1 VQHPHPKDTC
11 YGSWAW
17 GHDKGIVTKTLSA
30 YPNAIAFSG
39 HSHYSLTDDRSI
51 WQGSFTSVGAGSL
64 RYTGETAEE
73 WQTGFENGR
82 GGDWR
87 ASACKLMRK
96 ARTKDCRQGM
106 LWSVYDDCIV
116 VRRREFLSDLDLGPD
131 WVMPLPTAESRPF
144 AFAEHAKKMR
154 TPEFP
159 AGTKPVVRAVTV
171 INRGGSSKD
180 GKDKIAAVKKSG
192 YEVSV
197 PPVVADGNARLYTLE
212 FSVKAKDGKICTKY
226 IVPNGFNH
234 SIKHSPDEMFRQV
247 LMTRIV
253 IEDAAE
259 HSVLS
264 YASPFG
270 WYGKS
275 WLSQKLRTLAAKMIM
290 ETGHWVSGDN
300 PFDGVPRNEWYPANR
315 FAANDRNP
323 NYEAFKKGLAQQTK
337 LAKADEMSPRVTLG
351 THSWC
356 DDAGNALQ
364 EVWIKRHCLR
374 PDWVQLNDYE
384 YGAYRYSF
392 LNGNV
397 SRKSHSGKRAVFMVR
412 RFDPAALGDEI
423 SLSLRFSSQP
433 VSVKCGDRELVKDG
447 NGCWTLPH
455 DAFRACVSKVGGAS
469 EDGVCAELPEI
480 AMTVEPDRKSSCVV
494 VKITNRSKND
504 FRDLYGVVHLPPE
517 FAVRRRAF
525 EIKSLAAGS
534 TIKRSVAFGDA
545 EAEVC
550 PVDRQLFAAS
560 MDYTMHGTRK
570 RLWAK
575 TEADSP
581 QSISVVRDTA
591 MWTDAV
597 YGKDLDEAELKALS
611 AERGALRNLSGG
623 ITWKRPD
630 RTPADAWYNA
640 TVGGNA
646 YSDTKLKEVL
656 ASGKAAVAVAY
667 QFEAKGDTVAIFA
680 NRSSAGKNAAVFFL
694 NGEKVDVHAS
704 PAVLPTKKGVNRIV
718 IKVSAGDWRLSRNI
732 QLAVCNSCRLGDPCA
747 GVPFVK

>member
-1 VQHPHPKDTC
+1 MIKMRNV
-11 YGSWAW
+11 
-17 GHDKGIVTKTLSA
+17 
-30 YPNAIAFSG
+30 AIAAFAFCATVQGYCSDASVCVSSSG
-39 HSHYSLTDDRSI
+39 AADRDTNPLSFPVYYQELVAEFASSEDASQTTISIASLPNGAKCSFGTRWDDSTPAHLAKAAMLERA
-51 WQGSFTSVGAGSL
+51 GAKGAFYLVG
-64 RYTGETAEE
+64 R
-73 WQTGFENGR
+73 QT
-82 GGDWR
+82 
-87 ASACKLMRK
+87 
-96 ARTKDCRQGM
+96 
-106 LWSVYDDCIV
+106 
-116 VRRREFLSDLDLGPD
+116 VRRNDSKKVHPFFKTGARDL
-131 WVMPLPTAESRPF
+131 VSRG
-144 AFAEHAKKMR
+144 HA
-154 TPEFP
+154 
-159 AGTKPVVRAVTV
+159 V
-171 INRGGSSKD
+171 
-180 GKDKIAAVKKSG
+180 
-192 YEVSV
+192 
-197 PPVVADGNARLYTLE
+197 GNHTWSHPYMMM
-212 FSVKAKDGKICTKY
+212 
-226 IVPNGFNH
+226 
-234 SIKHSPDEMFRQV
+234 HSPDEMFRQV

-315 FAANDRNP
+315 FSANDRNP

-337 LAKADEMSPRVTLG
+337 LAEADEMSPRVTLG

-364 EVWIKRHCLR
+364 ESWIKRHCIR
-374 PDWVQLNDYE
+374 PDWVQLNDCE

-392 LNGNV
+392 LNGSV
-397 SRKSHSGKRAVFMVR
+397 SRKSHSGKRAVFSVR

-423 SLSLRFSSQP
+423 ARSLRFSSQP
-433 VSVKCGDRELVKDG
+433 ISVKCGDRVLAKDG

-455 DAFRACVSKVGGAS
+455 DASRACVSKVGVAS
-469 EDGVCAELPEI
+469 EDGICAELPEI
-480 AMTVEPDRKSSCVV
+480 AMTVEPDRKSSCVI

-517 FAVRRRAF
+517 FAVRRRVF
-525 EIKSLAAGS
+525 EIEYLAAGS
-534 TIKRSVAFGDA
+534 TIKRSLPFGET

-560 MDYTMHGTRK
+560 MDYTLHGTRN
-570 RLWAK
+570 RLWTK
-575 TEADSP
+575 TEADAP
-581 QSISVVRDTA
+581 QSIPVVRDTA

-597 YGKDLDEAELKALS
+597 YGKDLDDAELKALS
-611 AERGALRNLSGG
+611 AERGALRNLSSG

-640 TVGGNA
+640 TVGRHT
-646 YSDTKLKEVL
+646 YSDPKQKEFVD
-656 ASGKAAVAVAY
+656 SGKAAVAVAY

-694 NGEKVDVHAS
+694 DGEKVDVHAS
-704 PAVLPTKKGVNRIV
+704 PSVLPVKKGLNRIV
-718 IKVSAGDWRLSRNI
+718 IKAPVGDWRLSRNI
-732 QLAVCNSCRLGDPCA
+732 QLAVCNSCRLGDPCV
-747 GVPFVK
+747 GVSFVK